1 VLTVPDA
8 ARRVGRNPETVRR
21 WIREGRLPA
30 RKIGNQHVIE
40 EDALEAAASPPETIG
55 IPESWKT
62 FEDGKP
68 LPDVVSALHE
78 SRRGR

>member
-1 VLTVPDA
+1 VLTVPEA

-21 WIREGRLPA
+21 WIREGKLAA

-40 EDALEAAASPPETIG
+40 EDDLEAAAAPSRTIG
-55 IPESWKT
+55 IPDSWRMA
-62 FEDGKP
+62 DGRP
-68 LPDVVSALHE
+68 LPDVVAALHE